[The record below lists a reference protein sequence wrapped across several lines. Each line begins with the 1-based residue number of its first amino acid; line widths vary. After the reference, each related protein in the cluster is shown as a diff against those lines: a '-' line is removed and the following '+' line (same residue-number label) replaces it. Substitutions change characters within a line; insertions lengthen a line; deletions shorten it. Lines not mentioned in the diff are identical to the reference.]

1 MVSLHGKG
9 RTVYTYGANYS
20 AGFDLEGKKTG
31 GILGRNSELANPPN
45 KHQLLSE
52 KPTRAREARAR
63 PVAMANLYKLQE
75 TSCQTGHRLPSPTTG
90 GIYKPSRAWRLVR
103 DFKDKPAGS
112 MCFQRAAEKL
122 SSRVQTRSLAGP
134 RSMATS
140 LLLAACECSPP
151 GSSHRNGTTCRSIPG
166 STGRLIF
173 LRLTRVRN
181 VFRNRFSKCK
191 VLPNPERVNPQT
203 SHSTFC

>member
-1 MVSLHGKG
+1 MSIHGKG

-45 KHQLLSE
+45 KHQLLSK
-52 KPTRAREARAR
+52 KPRLAREARAG
-63 PVAMANLYKLQE
+63 PVAMANLCKLQE
-75 TSCQTGHRLPSPTTG
+75 TSCQTGHRLPAPTTG

-134 RSMATS
+134 GCTATS

-151 GSSHRNGTTCRSIPG
+151 GSSHRNGTACTSIPAR
-166 STGRLIF
+166 TGRLIF
-173 LRLTRVRN
+173 LRLTR
-181 VFRNRFSKCK
+181 
-191 VLPNPERVNPQT
+191 
-203 SHSTFC
+203 